1 MKSPY
6 RIVSR
11 TITDTERKDG
21 MTWGIALE
29 KIGHEHFDEFEN
41 SQMCYYNICKIEVIE
56 TSTDCKSFE
65 KPSLCYMHQNQIR
78 R

>member
-41 SQMCYYNICKIEVIE
+41 SQMYYYNICEIEQSLRPQRIANHLKNHNYVI
-56 TSTDCKSFE
+56 C
-65 KPSLCYMHQNQIR
+65 IR
-78 R
+78 TR

>member
-41 SQMCYYNICKIEVIE
+41 SQMCYYNICEIEQSLRPQRIANHLKNHHYVI
-56 TSTDCKSFE
+56 C
-65 KPSLCYMHQNQIR
+65 IR
-78 R
+78 TR